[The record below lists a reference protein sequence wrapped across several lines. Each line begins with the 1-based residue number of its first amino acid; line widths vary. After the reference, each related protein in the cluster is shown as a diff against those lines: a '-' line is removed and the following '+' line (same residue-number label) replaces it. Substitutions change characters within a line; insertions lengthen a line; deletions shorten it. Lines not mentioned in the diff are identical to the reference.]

1 MRPKVALNGRF
12 SRAHHPTGTQIASF
26 HLFDAIVRKPREVDL
41 VVFADPEYSGV
52 REWAD
57 LPGTQLVP
65 TPFRKWSRAR
75 CQIWEQL
82 FFNDA
87 ALRLG
92 CRLGHHPMNTSP
104 ANPGEVKSIV
114 TLHDLNFL
122 LHPEWYRTLFRLAY
136 RWVALPGLHR
146 ASRVVVISQYIRNQ
160 VKQHLNI
167 GEPRLKVIP
176 DGLPPLAEAEP
187 LNGPSPYIFCVGSY
201 QPHKNLVRLI
211 QAYQKLRVENPSLK
225 LKIAGLPEKR
235 FQQDRELDRLLEAP
249 GVERLGYL
257 TPEELSANYR
267 GASVF
272 CFPSLEEGFGLPILE
287 AMSLGV
293 VVVTSDASCMPETA
307 GDAAIF
313 VNPLSVEDMALGL
326 RTALYLDPRA
336 KDKLIQKGR
345 DRARLF
351 CWGVVALQYL
361 DLYQEV
367 LSE

>member
-1 MRPKVALNGRF
+1 MKPKVALNGRF

-26 HLFDAIVRKPREVDL
+26 HLFDAILRKPRDVDL

-52 REWAD
+52 REWAT
-57 LPGTQLVP
+57 LPGTQLIP

-87 ALRLG
+87 ALRFG
-92 CRLGHHPMNTSP
+92 CRVGHHPMNTSP

-122 LHPEWYRTLFRLAY
+122 IHPEWYRALFRLAY
-136 RWVALPGLHR
+136 QWVALPGLHR
-146 ASRVVVISQYIRNQ
+146 ASRVVVISQYIRDQ

-176 DGLPPLAEAEP
+176 DGLPPLADAEP
-187 LNGPSPYIFCVGSY
+187 VKEPSPYIFCVGSY
-201 QPHKNLVRLI
+201 QPHKNLARLI
-211 QAYQKLRVENPSLK
+211 LAYQKLRVENPSLK

-235 FQQDRELDRLLEAP
+235 FQQDRELDRLLKTP

-257 TPEELSANYR
+257 SPEELSANYR

-287 AMSLGV
+287 AMSVGV

-313 VNPLSVEDMALGL
+313 VDPTNVDDMALGL
-326 RTALYLDPRA
+326 RTALHLDPRA
-336 KDKLIQKGR
+336 KERLIQKGR

-367 LSE
+367 LGE

>member
-26 HLFDAIVRKPREVDL
+26 HLFDAILRKPREVDL
-41 VVFADPEYSGV
+41 VVFADPEYPGV
-52 REWAD
+52 REWAS

-75 CQIWEQL
+75 GQIWEQL

-92 CRLGHHPMNTSP
+92 CRVGHHPMNTSP

-122 LHPEWYRTLFRLAY
+122 IHPEWYRLLFRLAY
-136 RWVALPGLHR
+136 QWVALPGLHR
-146 ASRVVVISQYIRNQ
+146 ASRVVVISHYIRDQ

-167 GEPRLKVIP
+167 SGPRLKVIP
-176 DGLPPLAEAEP
+176 DGLPPLP
-187 LNGPSPYIFCVGSY
+187 LAPPIHESSPYIFCVGSY
-201 QPHKNLVRLI
+201 QPHKNLARLI
-211 QAYQKLRVENPSLK
+211 QAYQKLRVENPFLK
-225 LKIAGLPEKR
+225 LKIAGLPERR
-235 FQQDRELDRLLEAP
+235 FQQDRELDPLLKMP
-249 GVERLGYL
+249 GVVRLGYL
-257 TPEELSANYR
+257 TPEELSATYR

-272 CFPSLEEGFGLPILE
+272 CYPSLEEGFGLPILE
-287 AMSLGV
+287 AMSVGV
-293 VVVTSDASCMPETA
+293 IVVTSNTSCMPETA
-307 GDAAIF
+307 GDAAIY
-313 VNPLSVEDMALGL
+313 VNPYDVDDMALGL
-326 RTALYLDPRA
+326 RTALHLEPRA
-336 KDKLIQKGR
+336 KEKLMQKGK
-345 DRARLF
+345 DRTSLF

-367 LSE
+367 WSE